1 MDWQR
6 IKLNIKVN
14 TVVPSDEKFMEKYTI
29 GMQLLINHKAAYIK
43 SGDYNYLSFLELY
56 EKVEH
61 STLLDFDRAYI
72 LFQMVQATT
81 YIKGCTAECG
91 VYKGGGSVL
100 IAKNCPDKKHYAM
113 DTFEGF
119 PDIVSDV
126 DIHESGEFSDVSFV
140 EAQKLFADYKNI
152 VVLKSSF
159 SQSFEKIHDEIFSF
173 VHIDADL
180 YNSTIECCDFFY
192 SRLSKGG
199 IMLFDDYL
207 VVTTPGVKK
216 AVDIFFSK
224 KNTSPIVLP
233 TCQAMVFKL

>member
-1 MDWQR
+1 MDWQIR
-6 IKLNIKVN
+6 KLNLNID
-14 TVVPSDEKFMEKYTI
+14 TVVPSDKKLMEKYLT
-29 GMQLLINHKAAYIK
+29 GLQLLIGHKETFIK

-72 LFQMVQATT
+72 QYQMAQATT

-100 IAKNCPDKKHYAM
+100 IAKNCADKKHYAM

-119 PDIVSDV
+119 PDIISDV
-126 DIHESGEFSDVSFV
+126 DIHESGGFSDVSFIEV
-140 EAQKLFADYKNI
+140 QKLFADYKNI
-152 VVLKSSF
+152 VVLKGSF
-159 SQSFEKIHDEIFSF
+159 SQSFKGIRDEIFSF

-207 VVTTPGVKK
+207 VSDTPGVKK
-216 AVDIFFSK
+216 AVDMFFAK
-224 KNTSPIVLP
+224 KDTFPIVLP